1 MKKVLLSLCSAAIIL
16 SFISCGSKPAPEEPT
31 TPAAPE
37 VQVEK
42 QEAPA
47 PVATEDTSKEDD
59 DAAKKAAEEAER
71 KAAEEAE
78 AARLAKLEE
87 QRKAAM
93 EAMANAQAAR
103 DLIEENDW
111 QDNDY
116 DDYESGW
123 DKLALVEDSL
133 EANGQLDES
142 LFETAISSYEDF
154 KKVISASYKKLAKEE
169 RAAAFKAKQDAD
181 SVKAGVSRKEQY
193 TTAVDAF
200 KQGDSHFATQNAQKA
215 YESYKDSKEQFISI
229 YNDVYEKRA
238 AALAAL
244 EAAKKAVEESANYAE
259 EADRMA
265 PITEEIDGIEDEDAV
280 LLEEDEY
287 ADPEEAVVEVEEE
300 LEGLTDIDDDAEEVE

>member
-1 MKKVLLSLCSAAIIL
+1 MKKVLISLCSVALLL
-16 SFISCGSKPAPEEPT
+16 SFISCGSKPAPEETT

-37 VQVEK
+37 VQT
-42 QEAPA
+42 QEEAKPA
-47 PVATEDTSKEDD
+47 PVVVEDTSKDD
-59 DAAKKAAEEAER
+59 EEAAR

-93 EAMANAQAAR
+93 EAVENAQAAR

-116 DDYESGW
+116 SDYESGW
-123 DKLALVEDSL
+123 DKLALVEDSI
-133 EANGQLDES
+133 EANGTLDES
-142 LFETAISSYEDF
+142 LFDTAISSYEDF
-154 KKVISASYKKLAKEE
+154 KKVLNATYRKLAKEE
-169 RAAAFKAKQDAD
+169 RTAAFKAKQDAD
-181 SVKAGVSRKEQY
+181 SVKAAVSRKDQY
-193 TTAVDAF
+193 TTAVEAF
-200 KQGDSHFATQNAQKA
+200 KQGDSHFATQNPQAA

-229 YNDVYEKRA
+229 YEDVYEKRA

-265 PITEEIDGIEDEDAV
+265 PITEEIDGIEEEDAV
-280 LLEEDEY
+280 LLEDDDY

-300 LEGLTDIDDDAEEVE
+300 LEGLTDIDDEVEEVE